1 MTTKLL
7 NNRYQ
12 VIQVLG
18 AGGFGETFL
27 AEDTHLPSR
36 RRCVI
41 KQLKPLVDEPK
52 TYEKV
57 QLLFERE
64 ATTLEFLGEA
74 SDQIPNLYA
83 YFSENGLFYLV
94 QEWIQGQTLTNIIE
108 TQGCLDEKAVKEI
121 LINLLSVL
129 EYVHSKGIIHRDIK
143 PDNIIFRSSNNKPV
157 LIDFGAVKET
167 IRNTITSSGNPTK
180 SMVIGTPGYMSI
192 EQAIGRAVFATDIYS
207 LGLTAIYLLTGK
219 HPQDLETNPQTGEI
233 LWEDY
238 APEELSTDFKRVL
251 NQAINPNLGI
261 RFSTAS
267 KMLYALQSNN
277 STTSPAF
284 KTQNTQNTQKTV
296 AVSPVAGIRQN
307 TPVSPTSKSWLK
319 PALIFGGLLTMGL
332 IGGIAIR
339 EASRNGSTTDNP
351 EQSKEQVVITETPSP
366 ESIDNSGNQ
375 VIPAAKPTVIKIK
388 PPEPAKIQPAP
399 VPEIALPEQ
408 EEQLTIEPTPQ
419 PTPEFTPEA
428 TPENNEPSLIPTP
441 EPQPE
446 IISTPTPTP
455 APPVPTPPKETE
467 KPVIDN
473 TSNRTFPVFPTGVSE
488 NNIKANL
495 GQPTKVSN
503 GLWNTRAYLYRLQP
517 NRVDLGLLVDR
528 QSGILRQ
535 TEASLAQSVGKNTM
549 QNALQG
555 MLAGNMNSDIQ
566 QGLQRVYQRQTNQ
579 YSFQTGGLKGI
590 IQRNKEDRIYIAVW
604 DADLH

>member
-41 KQLKPLVDEPK
+41 KQLKPLVDDPK
-52 TYEKV
+52 TYLHI
-57 QLLFERE
+57 QQRFERE
-64 ATTLEFLGEA
+64 AATLEFLGEG
-74 SDQIPNLYA
+74 SDQIPNLFA

-94 QEWIQGQTLTNIIE
+94 QEWIQGETLTKVIE
-108 TQGCLDEKAVKEI
+108 TEGCLDEKAVKEI
-121 LINLLSVL
+121 LLSLLSVL

-167 IRNTITSSGNPTK
+167 ICNTITSSGNPTK
-180 SMVIGTPGYMSI
+180 SMVIGTPGYMPI
-192 EQAIGRAVFATDIYS
+192 EQAVGRAVFATDIYS
-207 LGLTAIYLLTGK
+207 LGLTAIYLLIGK
-219 HPQDLETNPQTGEI
+219 HPQELETNPQTSEI
-233 LWEDY
+233 LWENY
-238 APEELSTDFKRVL
+238 APEELSTGFKTVL

-267 KMLYALQSNN
+267 KMLYALQSSD
-277 STTSPAF
+277 STTTTTTLPAF

-296 AVSPVAGIRQN
+296 AVSPVAGIPRN
-307 TPVSPTSKSWLK
+307 TPVSPNSKNWLK
-319 PALIFGGLLTMGL
+319 PTLIFGSLLTVGL
-332 IGGIAIR
+332 IGGIAIANFNR
-339 EASRNGSTTDNP
+339 QQP
-351 EQSKEQVVITETPSP
+351 EEKVVISETPLPP
-366 ESIDNSGNQ
+366 ESIDNSENNS
-375 VIPAAKPTVIKIK
+375 IAA
-388 PPEPAKIQPAP
+388 PEPTFSQVQPPQPA
-399 VPEIALPEQ
+399 EIQRPSQPQIAPPQ
-408 EEQLTIEPTPQ
+408 PQQQLTIEPTPE
-419 PTPEFTPEA
+419 PTPEFTPQP
-428 TPENNEPSLIPTP
+428 TPENNQPSLIPTP
-441 EPQPE
+441 EPQPQ

-455 APPVPTPPKETE
+455 APQPPTPPKEIE
-467 KPVIDN
+467 KPVVNN
-473 TSNRTFPVFPTGVSE
+473 TNNRTFPVFPTGVSE
-488 NNIKANL
+488 DNIKANL

-535 TEASLAQSVGKNTM
+535 TEASLAQSVGENTM

-555 MLAGNMNSDIQ
+555 MLAGNMNGDIQ

-604 DADLH
+604 DKDLH